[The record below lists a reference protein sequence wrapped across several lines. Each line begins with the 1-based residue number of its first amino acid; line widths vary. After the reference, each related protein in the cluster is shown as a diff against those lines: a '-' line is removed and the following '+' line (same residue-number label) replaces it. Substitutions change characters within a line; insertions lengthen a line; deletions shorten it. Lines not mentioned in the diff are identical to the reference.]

1 MIKLH
6 VATIVV
12 AAVVASSGC
21 GGGCSSLEPIP
32 GGFPA
37 AARTPNAAQVRV
49 SQSGLATVAADPAA
63 LLGGLLGG
71 SGLSFDVPSSCGGSP
86 AVCCPGGNPQ
96 SPCGPV
102 VIDLVARPG
111 DAPRMELRPASG
123 ASRLDVTVRARV
135 KTQADIPVNIPVV
148 GDCGIEIDTAPGA
161 NPDIRLDIPV
171 NFRQDT
177 AAGTTRIEVG
187 DVAVTQLTSDDVS
200 LNGGFGCQFASLG
213 ISFFLGTLTDTF
225 ADAIKGAIEDQTCK
239 ACPSGQVS
247 ECGAFATA
255 CTDNVCTRA
264 DGTCYQ
270 ELGITGRARGESLF
284 GSLSPGTSGAMD
296 VYEVT
301 GGYATSNNN
310 GLALGMLGG
319 FRPIGTP
326 RDRCG
331 PQATAPAR
339 TTIPQSAFFQGN
351 TRPDTGAPFGLAF
364 GLHQSQI
371 DELAYSLY
379 DGGLLCLTVGTRT
392 VDVLTTDTL
401 GLVAPS
407 LANLL
412 NATGAVAVGL
422 RPQAPPTMQLGLNT
436 FVAGPDGTMVVDE
449 PLLDIN
455 FAGLELDFFV
465 TVEDQYV
472 RIFTIVTDLHLPLGM
487 QVNAMGELEPVFGD
501 LAGAFTNLSVKNSE
515 PLTEDPAQLAQ
526 RFPTLLE
533 LALPGL
539 AGGLGSFALPSL
551 GGLNLEVTDI
561 TSVDNKAFL
570 AIFADLVPGAM
581 MRAPVSTTAVI
592 DDVILP
598 SAEALDDPDRW
609 SVEAAPRVALV
620 LGGDGVDLEWS
631 YRVDAGLWSAWSPY
645 PTQVVTA
652 RPLWLPGIHRIE
664 VRARERG
671 HSETID
677 PTPVVLELPV
687 APERGQRRAGFHGA
701 PGEGGCSCASSGRPT
716 DALPLGLVAL
726 ALLVRRRRR
735 ARVVAIAA
743 SRRRGLRRLL
753 TAALVLALGA
763 ALPACDCGGTPPCG
777 DEACLPG
784 EVAVGSVGR
793 YNGGATDGTRTVF
806 STFDSFLGDAVL
818 VDVDGT
824 GALTYTAIDGIPD
837 ETPTYEPSTYRGGI
851 ATPGPRVGTYTSV
864 ALHDGLAR
872 VAYQDVD
879 NLALKVAIETAPG
892 EFRAMTVNDDNG
904 NGDVGAFTSIA
915 IDGSGAPAVVYLAQ
929 NQAGAGG
936 TISTELRFA
945 RATNP
950 APTDGN
956 WTVTTLATAIGS
968 CAGRCGDGRV
978 CLAGAAAGDDETCAT
993 PTADC
998 AAACADDEACVA
1010 GTCRAAIPTPTA
1022 VDLPQGTGL
1031 FATLVTLPDGRFAIV
1046 HYDRSRT
1053 SLVLLVETAAGSS
1066 AFAETVLDGTG
1077 DRGLWASAVVSPDGT
1092 LHVAYQDA
1100 RADTVNYLT
1109 WSGGTA
1115 SPIELVDDGTRTGDR
1130 THPVGAG
1137 ATVFIGSSGPAIAYQ
1152 DAATADL
1159 VIARKAGAAW
1169 TATPLATGRTLDGFH
1184 VAAAGRALA
1193 WDALDPT
1200 STPAARMV
1208 VQSAP

>member
-1 MIKLH
+1 
-6 VATIVV
+6 VV

-213 ISFFLGTLTDTF
+213 ISFFIGTLTDTF

-351 TRPDTGAPFGLAF
+351 TRPDTGAAFGLAF

-407 LANLL
+407 LGQPDQRHRRGRGRA
-412 NATGAVAVGL
+412 AAPGAADDAA
-422 RPQAPPTMQLGLNT
+422 RPQ
-436 FVAGPDGTMVVDE
+436 
-449 PLLDIN
+449 
-455 FAGLELDFFV
+455 
-465 TVEDQYV
+465 
-472 RIFTIVTDLHLPLGM
+472 HL
-487 QVNAMGELEPVFGD
+487 
-501 LAGAFTNLSVKNSE
+501 
-515 PLTEDPAQLAQ
+515 
-526 RFPTLLE
+526 
-533 LALPGL
+533 
-539 AGGLGSFALPSL
+539 
-551 GGLNLEVTDI
+551 
-561 TSVDNKAFL
+561 
-570 AIFADLVPGAM
+570 
-581 MRAPVSTTAVI
+581 
-592 DDVILP
+592 
-598 SAEALDDPDRW
+598 
-609 SVEAAPRVALV
+609 
-620 LGGDGVDLEWS
+620 
-631 YRVDAGLWSAWSPY
+631 
-645 PTQVVTA
+645 
-652 RPLWLPGIHRIE
+652 
-664 VRARERG
+664 
-671 HSETID
+671 
-677 PTPVVLELPV
+677 
-687 APERGQRRAGFHGA
+687 
-701 PGEGGCSCASSGRPT
+701 
-716 DALPLGLVAL
+716 
-726 ALLVRRRRR
+726 
-735 ARVVAIAA
+735 
-743 SRRRGLRRLL
+743 RRRG
-753 TAALVLALGA
+753 
-763 ALPACDCGGTPPCG
+763 
-777 DEACLPG
+777 
-784 EVAVGSVGR
+784 
-793 YNGGATDGTRTVF
+793 
-806 STFDSFLGDAVL
+806 
-818 VDVDGT
+818 
-824 GALTYTAIDGIPD
+824 
-837 ETPTYEPSTYRGGI
+837 
-851 ATPGPRVGTYTSV
+851 
-864 ALHDGLAR
+864 
-872 VAYQDVD
+872 
-879 NLALKVAIETAPG
+879 
-892 EFRAMTVNDDNG
+892 
-904 NGDVGAFTSIA
+904 
-915 IDGSGAPAVVYLAQ
+915 
-929 NQAGAGG
+929 
-936 TISTELRFA
+936 
-945 RATNP
+945 
-950 APTDGN
+950 
-956 WTVTTLATAIGS
+956 
-968 CAGRCGDGRV
+968 
-978 CLAGAAAGDDETCAT
+978 
-993 PTADC
+993 PTARWWS
-998 AAACADDEACVA
+998 
-1010 GTCRAAIPTPTA
+1010 T
-1022 VDLPQGTGL
+1022 
-1031 FATLVTLPDGRFAIV
+1031 
-1046 HYDRSRT
+1046 SRCST
-1053 SLVLLVETAAGSS
+1053 STSRGSS
-1066 AFAETVLDGTG
+1066 ST
-1077 DRGLWASAVVSPDGT
+1077 
-1092 LHVAYQDA
+1092 
-1100 RADTVNYLT
+1100 
-1109 WSGGTA
+1109 
-1115 SPIELVDDGTRTGDR
+1115 
-1130 THPVGAG
+1130 
-1137 ATVFIGSSGPAIAYQ
+1137 SS
-1152 DAATADL
+1152 
-1159 VIARKAGAAW
+1159 
-1169 TATPLATGRTLDGFH
+1169 
-1184 VAAAGRALA
+1184 
-1193 WDALDPT
+1193 
-1200 STPAARMV
+1200 
-1208 VQSAP
+1208 